1 MSNQAPQRRHGSA
14 TASQRERNEALI
26 RTGIEATNRGDL
38 DAVTA
43 LLDPEIES
51 HVASGLGNP
60 GTWYGIDG
68 YRTMVET
75 WLEAFASQR
84 INVGAIEFADDAHAV
99 AEVRVEAVGAGSG
112 VPVEM
117 TLYYMLEIRDQR
129 AVRFHIYA
137 SRDAALQACVA
148 PGDD

>member
-1 MSNQAPQRRHGSA
+1 MSDQAPQRRRGSA
-14 TASQRERNEALI
+14 TASQRQRNEALV
-26 RTGIEATNRGDL
+26 RTGIEAINRGDL
-38 DAVTA
+38 EAVTA

-60 GTWYGIDG
+60 GTWHGIDG
-68 YRTMVET
+68 YWTMVT
-75 WLEAFASQR
+75 SWLEAFASQR

-117 TLYYMLEIRDQR
+117 TFYYMLEIRDER

-137 SRDAALQACVA
+137 TRDAALQAVA